1 MVDEINDIR
10 IIGIITA
17 IGLMC
22 ITFAGLSWEAK
33 VDIFLFQIKFE
44 LELTLSSQQST

>member
-10 IIGIITA
+10 IIGVITA
-17 IGLMC
+17 VGLMC

-44 LELTLSSQQST
+44 LKLTLLSPHST

>member
-10 IIGIITA
+10 IIGVITA
-17 IGLMC
+17 IALMC

-33 VDIFLFQIKFE
+33 VDIFCFKLN
-44 LELTLSSQQST
+44 LSLS